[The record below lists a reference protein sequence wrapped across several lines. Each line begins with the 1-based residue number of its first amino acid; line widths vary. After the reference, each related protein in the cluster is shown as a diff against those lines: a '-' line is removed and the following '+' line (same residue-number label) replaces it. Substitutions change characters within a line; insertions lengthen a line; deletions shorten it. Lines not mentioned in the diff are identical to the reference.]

1 MIALVLI
8 YLIDCQNK
16 EEKYIAFLME
26 NYHQNLNRN
35 ISNRNIY
42 ILLYICTTYILYS
55 TPYILPI
62 YTVLKNVLKFILMYL
77 VLSTKLFPKSI

>member
-1 MIALVLI
+1 MICSEKTSAIMMIALVLI

-35 ISNRNIY
+35 IFCLKIY
-42 ILLYICTTYILYS
+42 LCNFQI
-55 TPYILPI
+55 
-62 YTVLKNVLKFILMYL
+62 K
-77 VLSTKLFPKSI
+77 

>member
-16 EEKYIAFLME
+16 EEKYIAFLIE

-35 ISNRNIY
+35 IFCLKIY
-42 ILLYICTTYILYS
+42 LCNFQI
-55 TPYILPI
+55 
-62 YTVLKNVLKFILMYL
+62 N
-77 VLSTKLFPKSI
+77 